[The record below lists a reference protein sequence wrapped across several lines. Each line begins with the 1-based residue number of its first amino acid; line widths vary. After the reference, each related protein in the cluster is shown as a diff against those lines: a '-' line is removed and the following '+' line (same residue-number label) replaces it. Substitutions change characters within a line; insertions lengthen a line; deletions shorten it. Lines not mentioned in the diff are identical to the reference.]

1 MYLIGDIGNTE
12 TKICLFNNKKKL
24 LKKKIL
30 NTAKIKKLNFH
41 NDLKFMSPYRKKI
54 KKIIFSSVVPEVF
67 RKLKKIIKNKFK
79 LETKELK
86 QFNLNKILKIDV
98 DKKQVGS
105 DRIANAISIINN
117 KDKLKNTSLILFSL
131 IIFFWRHRFDKYY

>member
-67 RKLKKIIKNKFK
+67 RKLKK
-79 LETKELK
+79 L
-86 QFNLNKILKIDV
+86 
-98 DKKQVGS
+98 
-105 DRIANAISIINN
+105 
-117 KDKLKNTSLILFSL
+117 
-131 IIFFWRHRFDKYY
+131 